1 LNISQ
6 YSPQSIS
13 QGRGDIEFSLSRIPT
28 AQAPSLRDAVPAEA
42 RIAGLLAEYNSLAKR
57 GVKT

>member
-28 AQAPSLRDAVPAEA
+28 AQAPRLCKREKNSCFDM
-42 RIAGLLAEYNSLAKR
+42 AGIRA
-57 GVKT
+57 